1 MNKPTC
7 KLIGE
12 DGNIFN
18 LMGIAREAL
27 TRAGLPE
34 QAKEMYNRITNDAE
48 NYDEALV
55 IIMEYVDEEDQD
67 YDDDYDDDW
76 DYEEA

>member
-18 LMGIAREAL
+18 LMGIASRTL
-27 TRAGLPE
+27 KRAGLPE

-48 NYDEALV
+48 NYDEALC

-67 YDDDYDDDW
+67 YDEEDDDDDDY
-76 DYEEA
+76 YA